1 MWKKL
6 QEFFKKAWW
15 VVLVPI
21 GLFVLSLVFKDN
33 ENLRK
38 LIKEKQK
45 EIRKDEKNV
54 KTSEEEKKKSEE
66 NLDEA
71 TEKVKDTMDAI
82 SGNKEE
88 RDEQAK
94 KFFPNL

>member
-1 MWKKL
+1 MDAISKFL
-6 QEFFKKAWW
+6 KKAWW

-21 GLFVLSLVFKDN
+21 GFFILSLVFKDN

-45 EIRKDEKNV
+45 EIKKDEKQV
-54 KTSEEEKKKSEE
+54 KTSEDKVKKSEE
-66 NLDEA
+66 DLDKK
-71 TEKVKDTMDAI
+71 TDKVKDTMGTI
-82 SGNKEE
+82 SADKEE

>member
-1 MWKKL
+1 MNTI
-6 QEFFKKAWW
+6 QRFFKKAWW

-21 GLFVLSLVFKDN
+21 GLFILSFVFKDN
-33 ENLRK
+33 ENLKK

-45 EIRKDEKNV
+45 EIKKNEKQV
-54 KTSEEEKKKSEE
+54 KTNEDEVKKSEE
-66 NLDEA
+66 DLNKEIN
-71 TEKVKDTMDAI
+71 KVEDTMKDI
-82 SGNKEE
+82 SEDKEE

>member
-45 EIRKDEKNV
+45 EIKKDEK
-54 KTSEEEKKKSEE
+54 KSDQI
-66 NLDEA
+66 NSKYSKI
-71 TEKVKDTMDAI
+71 T
-82 SGNKEE
+82 
-88 RDEQAK
+88 AK
-94 KFFPNL
+94 I